1 MAGVHASQGRKGGRT
16 EGRGTGGLE
25 VENGGAKETEEI
37 RLC

>member
-1 MAGVHASQGRKGGRT
+1 MFTPAKEGRKEGRT

-25 VENGGAKETEEI
+25 VEKGGAKETEEI